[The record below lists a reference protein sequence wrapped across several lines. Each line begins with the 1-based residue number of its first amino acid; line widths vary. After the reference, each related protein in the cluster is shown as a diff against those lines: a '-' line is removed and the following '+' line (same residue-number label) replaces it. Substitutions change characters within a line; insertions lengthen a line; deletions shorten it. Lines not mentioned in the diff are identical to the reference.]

1 MRLLGRCNFA
11 WLVAGLGV
19 AGGCAVAPRAVP
31 VDPNVNFAAHSE
43 HRGLVID
50 RMPDAQPAVLVTA
63 GWVPFSGG
71 PTFLLRRDD
80 ATVAAVWVEDAHATV
95 RRGSESTAAAIGHVD
110 ASWQEGAILLT
121 ITPEGGGGFRTGTF
135 QRVGGGS
142 MSAALGQR
150 ADTTL
155 DVRGVYRAEL
165 LDASGAP
172 AGWLRV
178 RVSPYQEAGRIYD
191 GVLPA
196 AVNGPL
202 AAAAVARLD
211 SEVEWVENH
220 AADPYIGN

>member
-1 MRLLGRCNFA
+1 MRLFGRCNFV
-11 WLVAGLGV
+11 WLVVVLGT
-19 AGGCAVAPRAVP
+19 AGGCAVAPRAIP

-50 RMPDAQPAVLVTA
+50 RMQDTEQAVLVAA
-63 GWVPFSGG
+63 GAWPFSGG
-71 PTFLLRRDD
+71 PRFLLQRGD
-80 ATVAAVWVEDAHATV
+80 TTLAAVWLEDAQATV
-95 RRGSESTAAAIGHVD
+95 RRGGDTAAATIGHVD
-110 ASWQEGAILLT
+110 TSWQGGAISLT
-121 ITPEGGGGFRTGTF
+121 LRPEGGSGFRTGTF
-135 QRVGGGS
+135 QRIGGGS
-142 MSAALGQR
+142 APAALGQR

-178 RVSPYQEAGRIYD
+178 RISPHQEARRIYD

-202 AAAAVARLD
+202 AVAVVARLD

-220 AADPYIGN
+220 ATDPYLGN